1 MATPTIITYSSALTL
16 ETFIS
21 ENKDNALQ
29 LDGIFNVS
37 TYCDSHYNSS
47 IPNISTN
54 VGGTGIYGSVFFCD
68 NNYAGSLSGIYVRDN
83 DEVTIGSTIY
93 VLTPIKSSKMSD
105 SLGSTP
111 SGCFSHNENNWY
123 EGSICTSTIQDSSS
137 YYSSTNDG
145 NVVNIANLY
154 APYTL
159 NDTYKVLYYLSE
171 TSDTDGK
178 TCPYY
183 LNLTLNSFD
192 SKITPWTTVME
203 GKIYIPFLVHR
214 YKVGD
219 TIISTNLNSTLKT
232 PDGTTVSDS
241 DYSIGTFYELESV
254 NLGSSIE
261 MCLYYVAFNQAVYK
275 LAYGTNIPKVTYS
288 VNTEDPASSYSDAIN
303 LPASDPDSDTN
314 TSINLAMYGYINR
327 SDWASTNSSESSL
340 NQNILKFRLRLGSGP
355 ISGITAEISN
365 GDGKT
370 ITLNRAPAG
379 YYSYSNTNT
388 TGVESGIRVKYS
400 KNTTSESISGFNT
413 TNIYGQY
420 YIPALSTLSSTIQ
433 SYYEDAIDT
442 SERSLQIGQIHTND
456 DPLTFTILG
465 AGESIN
471 FGSNSYSIS
480 NWNGFKT
487 TISTGSTNITTSV
500 DNWIIMI
507 SKIYDNSN
515 TYIDIYGSTPYIS
528 TNSTLVKTLYSGMT
542 IDCSYNGNS
551 IVSNNIS
558 GTDSAPL
565 KGAYISNSVNTATTY
580 TISIGL
586 PQSYSVWTNNG
597 NLKIELTAF
606 KADNVNSLPSST
618 EIKDTCT
625 ISLNYVATDNTKDYE
640 DWYLSS
646 SVNPWEISDASTTAK
661 FNPADW
667 SMSALSPSG
676 GTTSSLTWHSSYP
689 FKFTKIPSSCSVRV
703 NNNITYTSTTV
714 DPGTGTFKFTLP
726 AKTNAD
732 YYEFSIQAYEA
743 DESTQIIGKTF
754 SFKIY
759 YDTPFLTLSYNGTSS
774 AYPASQFSNE
784 GGKAEIN
791 ISTNCNYKLSL
802 WKDGVTNVTSSMSE
816 RFLIN
821 NTSISS
827 STTYSYSSATIT
839 FNVPKNTSTSTGVEY
854 TIKAIAVDNS
864 TEDSITISQG
874 KTEKNTTFDV
884 SIILPD
890 QTTKYTQ
897 ISNGSSY
904 IISSNE
910 KILKTGIIKNT
921 GNIDNKFKLSVDSNN
936 TSDNI
941 YFGSVGTVEKTISA
955 GGSASFT
962 YVCAKNDST
971 DGRNIIFTITP
982 NEGNDLRYTIQQ
994 GGGSRSVGTTKK
1006 SGSETTSFLESP
1018 SFYEF
1023 TIQNLGSVSAKYK
1036 IYSSNE
1042 YCKISTSNITKSN
1055 TIFLNSEIPGI
1066 APDGTISS
1074 SESIYL
1080 HFDKNNSTSNRECYI
1095 TVEDTLSASSA
1106 NKRFLVTQCGW
1117 PEPTVSL
1124 TCKNTGGT
1132 LISTGSTIEDAI
1144 KYTFDSSGN
1153 ATGYINTN
1161 SKLLNFYLTWPDDL
1175 TDSDSTLITKVI
1187 NEIGADVTIDY
1198 NTIASITTKLN
1209 TSYTGFSVTNN
1220 TNSTQDNIPIYITV
1234 KSYYKNIRGSFTPT
1248 SPYTQ
1253 TFIYYVKA
1261 NAPVSIGGEY
1271 SGNYLRNIDGIGNC
1285 YVFGPGYGAPGY
1297 GIRDFTVY
1305 DANNG
1310 KCKWETLLS
1319 AADQEKINAYLT
1331 PNSNTVTS
1339 SAYINAL
1346 DKFEDNKS
1354 ATLSIKATNLTTNN
1368 TNQKSVKFYKYPK
1381 PSLTGVFESNSKSTI
1396 DLSASDFKS
1405 DDTYNEYL
1413 DRYFY
1418 VDYNQNIVSQYEIQG
1433 DENIVVNKVYDDSNH
1448 IDTDTRRWYKVRIS
1462 KNVNTNKALVSTIRF
1477 SYNYNDSIPDHTD
1490 DLTFDFIITVNPA
1503 PDPVVKVNKTLY
1515 NYEYYAG
1522 YQEGRY
1528 NLAESVTIDTT
1539 SNYLPVKWEFSDEE
1553 LGTSGNEFNVTAD
1566 GNILNVTIPVNT
1578 STQNNKICKVALK
1591 YYYMGT
1597 TDHSYDKTEYLT
1609 FTVNKAEAPTFEV
1622 TGWKNELSYNFNSS
1636 LDDAS
1641 VKIGI
1646 NTSNTNHL
1654 PVSWSYDITERGTS
1668 GHEFDFFKQSDSV
1681 GYLTIPDNPN
1691 KISKSCTVLF
1701 SYKYTGNTSETF
1713 TSSYTCKVNSASPI
1727 SFIVNAKSQDSNGN
1741 DVSVM
1746 SLDNSVEYYFGKNN
1760 SIAISVNT
1768 SNNSLPISWNY
1779 VKEESGTN
1787 GNEFIVQ
1794 KDANNSSAGITI
1806 LNVAVPTNTS
1816 IISYKSCLITFN
1828 YKYADAE
1835 AAGDSETVLFRINV
1849 GKATKP
1855 VISIYPAEVSWPGN
1869 HSTGDVQDITV
1880 SIANAELE
1888 TVWEYEAI
1896 ESGTDGNEFTLIKNE
1911 SDNKLR
1917 ISSIPLNASPE
1928 VDKKC
1933 NIKFKCY
1940 YAGSTDHVNDN
1951 TAAGV
1956 YTVKYVIGSQL
1967 SYDRN
1972 ELVTQESIQCSQDG
1986 STYTLSVYGM
1996 IDTTGERATP
2006 AYIQIG
2012 SEYITYGSKNIGK
2025 FKQTTV
2031 YPSSGMTADTYNQF
2045 DIEFEMYD
2053 SVELNDV
2060 TDVIYIKPYDAN
2072 GNVGNTCTLSI
2083 TQSAKNIYKPTVT
2096 TSKVSAT
2103 GNISG
2108 NDYNLGFSTY
2118 VTSNYSHSNN
2128 DNIITYTDYC
2138 KILDYGIM
2146 IKQQDR
2152 NVWTTLWNSTYKDNL
2167 IYTEQLR
2174 TSTKTTIYYSMSL
2187 PYTNSILKISPDKTY
2202 EYKAVAKA
2210 TYRDGKSNES
2220 EWVTETVSGSVNTF
2234 MIHGYKEE
2242 DLEYIRPYFKPV
2254 EKVNG
2259 YTTGVEIKNF
2269 LNSKAISFNRKKA
2282 KTIDISNWYS
2292 NYSISGNTLF
2302 LDINNALIDLVLHT
2316 PAFNKAWDYIKDD
2329 NLTDFKKLYIKKNI
2343 IPNIIINDKCIVE
2356 LYCDETSS
2364 ALGLTSEYNE
2374 NMVKIK
2380 NFKNSLIR
2388 SAESDTYKMSITL
2401 DKNKQYYV
2409 VLRLNF

>member
-1 MATPTIITYSSALTL
+1 MATTTNFSDYLISNWSGKTLDTVINTVGDASIIAAVDGQQYFSISSFYNYGNKIENTNVNSLNQDPKTITGCDDYILFLSDIRADYSIQYITQNW
-16 ETFIS
+16 FIS
-21 ENKDNALQ
+21 D
-29 LDGIFNVS
+29 
-37 TYCDSHYNSS
+37 
-47 IPNISTN
+47 
-54 VGGTGIYGSVFFCD
+54 GTGGGYW
-68 NNYAGSLSGIYVRDN
+68 NNGNPI
-83 DEVTIGSTIY
+83 ESTIY
-93 VLTPIKSSKMSD
+93 VLTPFEASSSTAALYSSNVVTVNELDSSFSGNIKSS
-105 SLGSTP
+105 
-111 SGCFSHNENNWY
+111 
-123 EGSICTSTIQDSSS
+123 TIKND
-137 YYSSTNDG
+137 YYKSTNDG
-145 NVVNIANLY
+145 NTIKVSKLFSPVSSEEETSTGVKIINEAGIIAHANDVNLY
-154 APYTL
+154 TDL
-159 NDTYKVLYYLSE
+159 NAF
-171 TSDTDGK
+171 
-178 TCPYY
+178 
-183 LNLTLNSFD
+183 NSA
-192 SKITPWTTVME
+192 ITPWDNSDVS
-203 GKIYIPFLVHR
+203 GYIYIPFYVRTYTVGKAYPESLIVDGADTAIYSLTLNNTDSDNICIIKFKFNQACWKPSKYPITSFSVTPSNSSSFNNIVNLPAYSEEHTDTLYAKVTDWPTSDPSVQSMLKYCITTPKTQTQPKRYAISTKESPSGNTALITPTIVQTLPNYINGYGFTQKDSINETALDSSLTVKWPSNTSTVQSIDLGYTDNLLGFYYIPSLANSDTYYDTYANAPGTKTFRSFGDVSICLKKDDEENKNKLYFSVSPAQSGTYFSPSSFSTTNWYGYQNTVSTTLSGNLSNFIVVISEISDSNTTYINAYNGSSGNFYSSNDTVKTLYNGMKLDVSVNGGSVGSSIYTTSNPRIGSLVTSSASSNTTYSITVTLPR
-214 YKVGD
+214 SYSNWNKDLTIKVLTFEATSANEIPETDDVSALYTLTLKSNYDQFSLSNSSKENTKTYSEISPSNTTKCSTSSTDTTIYSSYQYKFTTIPTNCAVYINGGSVSSSSLIEPASGGRSVYFEIPPKPAGVTSQKFVATAYDYNSNAISSKTLTFTLNYADTVLNFLNGTSTVSTEGGNASYTVVGNCVYTVKLTRNGTDITNSTTYKLTVDTTNSVYNTKFLADPDSGTSITYYIPKNTDTDSQVNYVLTLTASDGTTISRTITQGATAKINTFTVSCARPSGGTPYPIANGD
-219 TIISTNLNSTLKT
+219 TISAASNTA
-232 PDGTTVSDS
+232 
-241 DYSIGTFYELESV
+241 YESIL
-254 NLGSSIE
+254 
-261 MCLYYVAFNQAVYK
+261 
-275 LAYGTNIPKVTYS
+275 
-288 VNTEDPASSYSDAIN
+288 
-303 LPASDPDSDTN
+303 
-314 TSINLAMYGYINR
+314 GYIINTGNVADTF
-327 SDWASTNSSESSL
+327 SLVPAPSSGNDCMYFVS
-340 NQNILKFRLRLGSGP
+340 NQ
-355 ISGITAEISN
+355 
-365 GDGKT
+365 
-370 ITLNRAPAG
+370 
-379 YYSYSNTNT
+379 YSNTN
-388 TGVESGIRVKYS
+388 
-400 KNTTSESISGFNT
+400 
-413 TNIYGQY
+413 
-420 YIPALSTLSSTIQ
+420 
-433 SYYEDAIDT
+433 
-442 SERSLQIGQIHTND
+442 IG
-456 DPLTFTILG
+456 
-465 AGESIN
+465 S
-471 FGSNSYSIS
+471 
-480 NWNGFKT
+480 
-487 TISTGSTNITTSV
+487 
-500 DNWIIMI
+500 
-507 SKIYDNSN
+507 
-515 TYIDIYGSTPYIS
+515 
-528 TNSTLVKTLYSGMT
+528 
-542 IDCSYNGNS
+542 
-551 IVSNNIS
+551 
-558 GTDSAPL
+558 
-565 KGAYISNSVNTATTY
+565 
-580 TISIGL
+580 
-586 PQSYSVWTNNG
+586 
-597 NLKIELTAF
+597 
-606 KADNVNSLPSST
+606 
-618 EIKDTCT
+618 
-625 ISLNYVATDNTKDYE
+625 
-640 DWYLSS
+640 
-646 SVNPWEISDASTTAK
+646 
-661 FNPADW
+661 
-667 SMSALSPSG
+667 
-676 GTTSSLTWHSSYP
+676 
-689 FKFTKIPSSCSVRV
+689 
-703 NNNITYTSTTV
+703 
-714 DPGTGTFKFTLP
+714 
-726 AKTNAD
+726 
-732 YYEFSIQAYEA
+732 
-743 DESTQIIGKTF
+743 
-754 SFKIY
+754 
-759 YDTPFLTLSYNGTSS
+759 
-774 AYPASQFSNE
+774 
-784 GGKAEIN
+784 
-791 ISTNCNYKLSL
+791 
-802 WKDGVTNVTSSMSE
+802 
-816 RFLIN
+816 
-821 NTSISS
+821 
-827 STTYSYSSATIT
+827 
-839 FNVPKNTSTSTGVEY
+839 
-854 TIKAIAVDNS
+854 
-864 TEDSITISQG
+864 SITINAG
-874 KTEKNTTFDV
+874 V
-884 SIILPD
+884 
-890 QTTKYTQ
+890 TQ
-897 ISNGSSY
+897 WFRY
-904 IISSNE
+904 
-910 KILKTGIIKNT
+910 
-921 GNIDNKFKLSVDSNN
+921 NI
-936 TSDNI
+936 
-941 YFGSVGTVEKTISA
+941 GA
-955 GGSASFT
+955 
-962 YVCAKNDST
+962 NDST
-971 DGRNIIFTITP
+971 DSRII
-982 NEGNDLRYTIQQ
+982 NYTINSIAAGSIMFRVQQ
-994 GGGSRSVGTTKK
+994 GGGSKEIKLNEDGNYVVSFKE
-1006 SGSETTSFLESP
+1006 SGNTSPYS
-1018 SFYEF
+1018 F
-1023 TIQNLGSVSAKYK
+1023 TITNNGTVSAKYK
-1036 IYSSNE
+1036 IYTSNE
-1042 YCKISTSNITKSN
+1042 YCKLSLNSGGSTKST
-1055 TIFLNSEIPGI
+1055 TIVL
-1066 APDGTISS
+1066 DSS
-1074 SESIYL
+1074 TAAGSTTNARIYAF
-1080 HFDKNNSTSNRECYI
+1080 FDKNTSTSNRECYI
-1095 TVEDTLSASSA
+1095 TVEDTLQSSQINKRTLMTQMGWPDPTIALTCYNKNKDVISSGQIIQDAKSYTWAESGGNTSSA
-1106 NKRFLVTQCGW
+1106 T
-1117 PEPTVSL
+1117 PSS
-1124 TCKNTGGT
+1124 T
-1132 LISTGSTIEDAI
+1132 LYFTI
-1144 KYTFDSSGN
+1144 
-1153 ATGYINTN
+1153 
-1161 SKLLNFYLTWPDDL
+1161 TWPSDL
-1175 TDSDSTLITKVI
+1175 NIYDTSIKQ
-1187 NEIGADVTIDY
+1187 EIGCDVTIDY
-1198 NTIASITTKLN
+1198 NTVASIAGELSTYY
-1209 TSYTGFSVTNN
+1209 SSFSVNNN
-1220 TNSTQDNIPIYITV
+1220 TNSTQENIPIYVRV

-1248 SPYTQ
+1248 APYTQ
-1253 TFIYYVKA
+1253 TFVYYLKA
-1261 NAPVSIGGEY
+1261 NAIVSIGGEY

-1310 KCKWETLLS
+1310 NCKWEAILS
-1319 AADQEKINAYLT
+1319 TVDQEKINAYLT
-1331 PNSNTVTS
+1331 PSSNTITS

-1346 DKFEDNKS
+1346 DKFTS
-1354 ATLSIKATNLTTNN
+1354 STTATLKIKATNLITENID
-1368 TNQKSVKFYKYPK
+1368 QKSVKFYKYPK

-1418 VDYNQNIVSQYEIQG
+1418 VDYDQNIVSQYEIQG

-1646 NTSNTNHL
+1646 NTSDTNHL

-1681 GYLTIPDNPN
+1681 GYLTVPDNPN

-1869 HSTGDVQDITV
+1869 HSTGDIQDITV

-1888 TVWEYEAI
+1888 TVWEYEVI

-1996 IDTTGERATP
+1996 IDTTGERTTP